1 MSDYQL
7 ISADAHMDL
16 MQLPPDIFA
25 SRVEAEWRQRVPSV
39 EETQEGERWWLLD
52 GKKISRSGFYGP
64 GVTGGDRGDVLAREG
79 FTSGATRPSDPK
91 LRREDCLRDGVDAE
105 VMYGIIGMYR
115 YTEDSALVS
124 RLFHAYNDWLVDFC
138 ANDPQ
143 RFKGL
148 GCLPSDDVE
157 GAVLELRHV
166 ADLGLGGA
174 LIAPY
179 HAAMPMWHEMW
190 EPLWETAVETGVPV
204 HFHTFGGASGGGTS
218 SVGYVINGVE
228 NAASAGAYTCVA
240 PLQLDEVMTSMLL
253 CGALERHPDLQVVLG
268 ESGLG
273 WIAYLLERTDLT
285 YADRLTGLGL
295 QMKPSDYFKRQMHA
309 TFLKDPMG
317 VRLMAE
323 ISPHNVMWGNDYP
336 HRDGTWPDSQTAI
349 EQQFVGISPGI
360 KQRFLCGNAA
370 ALYEF

>member
-39 EETQEGERWWLLD
+39 EETHEGERWWLLD

-253 CGALERHPDLQVVLG
+253 CGA
-268 ESGLG
+268 SGAAPRPPSRPG
-273 WIAYLLERTDLT
+273 REWPWV
-285 YADRLTGLGL
+285 DRLSVGTHR
-295 QMKPSDYFKRQMHA
+295 SH
-309 TFLKDPMG
+309 
-317 VRLMAE
+317 VRRPPDRPGAANEAQRLFQEADACHVPE
-323 ISPHNVMWGNDYP
+323 GPHGCST
-336 HRDGTWPDSQTAI
+336 HGRDLP
-349 EQQFVGISPGI
+349 P
-360 KQRFLCGNAA
+360 
-370 ALYEF
+370 